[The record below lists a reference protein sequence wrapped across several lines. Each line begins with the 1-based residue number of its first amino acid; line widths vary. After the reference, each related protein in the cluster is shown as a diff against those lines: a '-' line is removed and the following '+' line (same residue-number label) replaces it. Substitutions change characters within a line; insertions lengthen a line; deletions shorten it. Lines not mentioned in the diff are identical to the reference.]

1 VEGAAVTD
9 GDGVNVGVG
18 DDSAVVVAEE
28 DGVIVGTRV
37 VAVAVG
43 IGFPSP
49 PLHPVQQSAN
59 TSNQIPLTTCIENQA
74 VTPPTP

>member
-1 VEGAAVTD
+1 
-9 GDGVNVGVG
+9 
-18 DDSAVVVAEE
+18 VAEE